1 MQENGQI
8 SPEVEQRVMGQLK
21 SYFRPEFLNRIDD
34 IILFSPLTKNQI
46 MEIIGLSLSGL
57 EKRLLDRDMRLELTD
72 NAKSFIADEAY
83 DPHYGAR
90 PVNRYLQKN
99 DGDSDSCYDHKRR
112 HSRRSDHPDRFR
124 RKRSEYSGK
133 IT

>member
-72 NAKSFIADEAY
+72 SAKSFIADEAY

-99 DGDSDSCYDHKRR
+99 VETQIAAMIIKGDIVDGQTILIDSDGSALNIRAK
-112 HSRRSDHPDRFR
+112 
-124 RKRSEYSGK
+124 
-133 IT
+133 